1 MNVDIEKIIKYSR
14 GSLKQEKVSGF
25 DHAQR
30 VEHWCRYIGEK
41 LNADLSTLQIAALL
55 HDIGLQ
61 KVGLDKHHIESAE
74 MAKAFLREKQ
84 VPKEQVESIA
94 SIIEHHSMHAPEAT
108 SIEEKILNDAD
119 RIDHLGAIGIVREI
133 ARAILVRKDYSG
145 DIADVPRLLRQG
157 ITKTK
162 KRTYTDI
169 AKKIVDERAR
179 FVEEFIERLE
189 KELEQS

>member
-1 MNVDIEKIIKYSR
+1 MNVDREKIIKYSR

-30 VEHWCRYIGEK
+30 VEHWCRYLGEK

-61 KVGLDKHHIESAE
+61 KVGLDKHHLESAE

-84 VPKEQVESIA
+84 VPTEQVESIA
-94 SIIEHHSMHAPEAT
+94 SIIEHHAMHAPEAT

-162 KRTYTDI
+162 KRIYTDI
-169 AKKIVDERAR
+169 AKKIVNERAR